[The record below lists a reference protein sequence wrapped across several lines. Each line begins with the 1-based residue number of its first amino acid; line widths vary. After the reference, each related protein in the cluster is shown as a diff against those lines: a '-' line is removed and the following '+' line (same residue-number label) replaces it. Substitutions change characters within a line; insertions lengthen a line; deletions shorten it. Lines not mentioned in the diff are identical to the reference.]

1 MTVPRAAGHTS
12 ESVLIRRAAVRMG
25 LQAAAF
31 VTAVVIVLTGVAVL
45 VLFQAQ
51 SRAAGATLDE
61 AITRADDV
69 HDPNR
74 GTYMVMRVDARQ
86 DTTPGT
92 PAGAVDQPALDRAA
106 QGLPVAPEE
115 RRVGAVD
122 YRVVTER
129 RANGTVVQGILDL
142 TDNHAERDQLLATM
156 IATGA
161 VGLLLAA
168 AAGTWLGLRALR
180 PLSAALRLQRR
191 FVADAGHELRTPLTL
206 LGTRAQ
212 LLRRHLRRAGDPL
225 PTDSRSGSP
234 PDAPIGPDPRVLAD
248 VEGIVADSA
257 RLAEILEDLLLAAD
271 PLAGRPHGEVDL
283 GKVCADAIHAATA
296 AASERGIGLHGPSGD
311 AALTV
316 TGSPAALGRAV
327 TALLDN
333 AIRHASRAVSV
344 TLTRRHQQVWLDV
357 SDDGPGIDPV
367 LVPGLFARFAT
378 TESGHPERTAHP
390 RRYGLGL
397 ALVAEI
403 VAAHAGQVQLLA
415 PGDDAFAGGRGAT
428 LRIRLPVR

>member
-1 MTVPRAAGHTS
+1 MTVPRAAGHAS
-12 ESVLIRRAAVRMG
+12 ESVLIRRAAVRIG

-45 VLFQAQ
+45 VLLEAQ

-69 HDPNR
+69 HDPSR
-74 GTYMVMRVDARQ
+74 GTYMVMRVGARQ

-92 PAGAVDQPALDRAA
+92 PAGAVDPPALDRAA

-142 TDNHAERDQLLATM
+142 TDNHAERDRLLATM
-156 IATGA
+156 IISGA

-168 AAGTWLGLRALR
+168 ATGTWLGLRAMR

-212 LLRRHLRRAGDPL
+212 LLRRHLRRA
-225 PTDSRSGSP
+225 
-234 PDAPIGPDPRVLAD
+234 DAPVGPDPRVLAD

-257 RLAEILEDLLLAAD
+257 RLAAILEDLLLAAD

-283 GKVCADAIHAATA
+283 GEVCADAIHAATA
-296 AASERGIGLHGPSGD
+296 AAIERGIELHGPSAG

-378 TESGHPERTAHP
+378 TYSGHPERTAHP

-403 VAAHAGQVQLLA
+403 VAAHAGRVQLLA
-415 PGDDAFAGGRGAT
+415 PRDDASAAGRGAT
-428 LRIRLPVR
+428 LRITLPVH

>member
-1 MTVPRAAGHTS
+1 MTVHRGAGHTS

-31 VTAVVIVLTGVAVL
+31 VTVVVIVLTGVAVL

-51 SRAAGATLDE
+51 SRAADATLDE

-74 GTYMVMRVDARQ
+74 GTYMVMRVGAHQ

-92 PAGAVDQPALDRAA
+92 PAGAVDQSALDRAA

-142 TDNHAERDQLLATM
+142 TDNHAERDRLLATM
-156 IATGA
+156 ITTGA

-168 AAGTWLGLRALR
+168 AAGTWLGLRAMR

-225 PTDSRSGSP
+225 PTGPRSGSP
-234 PDAPIGPDPRVLAD
+234 PDAPDPRVLAD

-257 RLAEILEDLLLAAD
+257 RLAAILEDLLLAAD

-296 AASERGIGLHGPSGD
+296 AANERGIELHGPSAG

-333 AIRHASRAVSV
+333 AIRHASRVVSV

-357 SDDGPGIDPV
+357 SDDGPGIDPA

-378 TESGHPERTAHP
+378 TQSSHPERTAHP

-403 VAAHAGQVQLLA
+403 VAAHAGRVQLLA
-415 PGDDAFAGGRGAT
+415 PGDDAAAAGRGAT
-428 LRIRLPVR
+428 LRITLPVR

>member
-1 MTVPRAAGHTS
+1 MTAPRAAGHTS

-31 VTAVVIVLTGVAVL
+31 VTVVVIVLTGVAVL

-51 SRAAGATLDE
+51 ARAAGATLDE
-61 AITRADDV
+61 AISRADDV

-74 GTYMVMRVDARQ
+74 GTYMVMRVGARQ

-92 PAGAVDQPALDRAA
+92 PAGAVDEPALDRAA

-129 RANGTVVQGILDL
+129 RTNGTVVQGILDL
-142 TDNHAERDQLLATM
+142 TDNHAERDRLLATM

-212 LLRRHLRRAGDPL
+212 LLRRHLRRA
-225 PTDSRSGSP
+225 
-234 PDAPIGPDPRVLAD
+234 DAPIGPDPRVLAD
-248 VEGIVADSA
+248 VDGIVADSA

-283 GKVCADAIHAATA
+283 AKVCADAIHAATA
-296 AASERGIGLHGPSGD
+296 AANERGIGLRGPSAG

-316 TGSPAALGRAV
+316 TGSSAALGRAV

-367 LVPGLFARFAT
+367 LGPGLFARFAT
-378 TESGHPERTAHP
+378 TGGSHPERTAEP

-403 VAAHAGQVQLLA
+403 VAVHAGRVQLLT
-415 PGDDAFAGGRGAT
+415 PMDDRSAAGRGAT
-428 LRIRLPVR
+428 LRITLPVR

>member
-31 VTAVVIVLTGVAVL
+31 VTVVVIVLTGVAVL

-74 GTYMVMRVDARQ
+74 GTYMVMRVGARQ

-212 LLRRHLRRAGDPL
+212 LLRRHLRRA
-225 PTDSRSGSP
+225 
-234 PDAPIGPDPRVLAD
+234 DAPIGPDPRVLAD

-333 AIRHASRAVSV
+333 AIRHASHAVSV
-344 TLTRRHQQVWLDV
+344 NLTRRHQQVWLDV

-378 TESGHPERTAHP
+378 TDSSHPERTAHP

-403 VAAHAGQVQLLA
+403 VAAHAGRVQLLA
-415 PGDDAFAGGRGAT
+415 PGDDASAGGRGAT
-428 LRIRLPVR
+428 LRITLPVR